1 MEFNGVAF
9 GVTGLVAGLTLVP
22 VFLYAAAAGG
32 VVGLVFLGAG
42 GVGAGRRMD
51 FNGVAVGVA
60 GLAAGFAFVPV
71 FLYAAAAGRVVR
83 PMFFGT
89 GGVTNGRE
97 DFQGIALGVAGCAAD
112 VTLVP
117 FVLDAAVA
125 RGVIRFVFLR
135 TGGVEAHGAIF
146 AGAGIRCG
154 VTLGVAGSV
163 ADGAGIVAS
172 DITAVLSV
180 PVGCME
186 DGAGGMGVRHGAGRG
201 VDGAVAVCIAGQ
213 VADGAAV
220 VAGLAAAGAGGV
232 VGRIQGIAGGVAVQ
246 GGEIDNGPV
255 CVHHM
260 TAGFAVV
267 ILCGVGA
274 GAGRSIGVADDM
286 ALPADA
292 DAAAAAVTGA
302 DEHCAVAVY
311 VAGCAA
317 DGAEIVVV
325 GIAAGYIVPVGCVE
339 FGAGGVGVHSA
350 GCGSC
355 DASAGQKTDQEG

>member
-9 GVTGLVAGLTLVP
+9 GVAGLVAGL
-22 VFLYAAAAGG
+22 
-32 VVGLVFLGAG
+32 
-42 GVGAGRRMD
+42 
-51 FNGVAVGVA
+51 
-60 GLAAGFAFVPV
+60 AF
-71 FLYAAAAGRVVR
+71 
-83 PMFFGT
+83 
-89 GGVTNGRE
+89 
-97 DFQGIALGVAGCAAD
+97 
-112 VTLVP
+112 VP
-117 FVLDAAVA
+117 FVLEAAA
-125 RGVIRFVFLR
+125 TGGVIRFVFLGA
-135 TGGVEAHGAIF
+135 GGVEAHGAIS

-180 PVGCME
+180 PVGRME

-274 GAGRSIGVADDM
+274 GAGRCIGIADDM

-302 DEHCAVAVY
+302 DEHCAVAVF

-325 GIAAGYIVPVGCVE
+325 GIAAGYIVPVGFVE
-339 FGAGGVGVHSA
+339 DGAGGVGVRSA
-350 GCGSC
+350 GCGRC
-355 DASAGQKTDQEG
+355 DTSAGQKTDQEGQRKQECAHFLSDDGFHGSPSFCRVDIPLIYRFWKGKTINSLHRVTKKLLAEERSARSFRSGSRVI

>member
-1 MEFNGVAF
+1 M
-9 GVTGLVAGLTLVP
+9 
-22 VFLYAAAAGG
+22 
-32 VVGLVFLGAG
+32 
-42 GVGAGRRMD
+42 
-51 FNGVAVGVA
+51 
-60 GLAAGFAFVPV
+60 
-71 FLYAAAAGRVVR
+71 
-83 PMFFGT
+83 
-89 GGVTNGRE
+89 TNGRE
-97 DFQGIALGVAGCAAD
+97 DFQGIAIGVAGLVAGL
-112 VTLVP
+112 TLVP

-146 AGAGIRCG
+146 AGADIRCG

-232 VGRIQGIAGGVAVQ
+232 VGRIQGTAGGVAVQ
-246 GGEIDNGPV
+246 GGEIDNGSV

-274 GAGRSIGVADDM
+274 GAGRYIGIVDDM

-292 DAAAAAVTGA
+292 DAAAAAVIGA
-302 DEHCAVAVY
+302 DERCAVAVS

-317 DGAEIVVV
+317 DGAEIVVI

-339 FGAGGVGVHSA
+339 FGAGGVGVRSA

-355 DASAGQKTDQEG
+355 DTSAGQKTDQEGQRKQEGTHFLSDDGFHGSPSFCRVDIPLIYRFWKGKTINSLHRVTKKLLAEERSARSFRSGSRVI

>member
-9 GVTGLVAGLTLVP
+9 GVAGLVAGLTLVP
-22 VFLYAAAAGG
+22 FVLEAAATGG
-32 VVGLVFLGAG
+32 VIRLVFLGAG
-42 GVGAGRRMD
+42 GVGAGGRMD

-83 PMFFGT
+83 LMFFGT

-97 DFQGIALGVAGCAAD
+97 DFPGIALGVAGCAAD
-112 VTLVP
+112 VTFVP
-117 FVLDAAVA
+117 LFLDAAA
-125 RGVIRFVFLR
+125 AGGVIRFVFLGA
-135 TGGVEAHGAIF
+135 GGVEAHGAIF

-232 VGRIQGIAGGVAVQ
+232 VGRIQGIAGGVVVQ

-302 DEHCAVAVY
+302 DEHCAVAVS

-317 DGAEIVVV
+317 DGAEIVVI
-325 GIAAGYIVPVGCVE
+325 GIAAGLTVPVGCVE